1 MHTLLWLAVVFDQ
14 VTVINGTG
22 APAVTGMRVVVE
34 GERIVAVGKR
44 VRAPQ
49 GARVIDGSG
58 KYLIPGLWDMHVHMR
73 GGAEAIPD
81 NEAFLKLY
89 LANGV
94 TGVREMGGDLVETVL
109 RWRGEIA
116 SGDRLGPRIATSG
129 PKLDGP
135 KPAWP
140 GSIPVATPEE
150 GRKAVQAV
158 KALRADFVKL
168 YFSRIE
174 RDTYEAILAEA
185 KTQRLPVTGHLA
197 LDVSV
202 WDASELGQ
210 HIEHAAHYL
219 LPACSPQ
226 EDELRRQVQ
235 ATGETDGP
243 VAAAQ
248 FRTRTLDSFTP
259 ERAAA
264 LAARLAA
271 NHTWVTPTLAVSRT
285 LRTMGTKD
293 YATDPRRRYIYPRIW
308 GSWNPESGRRRIP
321 TEQVLRQAEE
331 REKKFAELLALLRQA
346 GVGLLAGSDTGASN
360 NYVFPGWSLHE
371 ELGLLV
377 EAGLTPL
384 EALQTATRNAGRY
397 LGLEAGTVE
406 KGKSADLVLL
416 EANPLEDIRNTQ
428 RIAGV
433 MARGKWL
440 DRAALDGLLAEVEA
454 GAKVQ

>member
-1 MHTLLWLAVVFDQ
+1 MRTLLWLAVVFDQ
-14 VTVINGTG
+14 VTVISGTG

-49 GARVIDGSG
+49 GARVIDGAG
-58 KYLIPGLWDMHVHMR
+58 KYVIPGLWDMHVHMR

-116 SGDRLGPRIATSG
+116 SRERVGPRIITSG

-185 KTQRLPVTGHLA
+185 KTQRMPVTGHLP

-210 HIEHAAHYL
+210 HIEHGAHYL

-226 EDELRRQVQ
+226 EDEMRRQVQ
-235 ATGETDGP
+235 ATGEKDGP
-243 VAAAQ
+243 VAAAL

-259 ERAAA
+259 ERAGA

-285 LRTMGTKD
+285 LRTMGAKD
-293 YATDPRRRYIYPRIW
+293 YATDSRRRYIYPRMW
-308 GSWNPESGRRRIP
+308 ASWNPKSGRRRVP
-321 TEQVLRQAEE
+321 TDQVLRQSEE

-346 GVGLLAGSDTGASN
+346 GVGLLAGSDTGVSN

-371 ELGLLV
+371 ELALLV

-397 LGLEAGTVE
+397 LGLETGTVE

-433 MARGKWL
+433 MARGRWL
-440 DRAALDGLLAEVEA
+440 DRAGLDGLLAEVEA